1 MEKEIIQRSVS
12 RLANTMRIYAERHLL
27 YKGLVAVDREEAI
40 ENLDRAWEA
49 ILEAFHTLYDV
60 SKNEFDYFATADTS
74 LLISLRNA
82 LHHRDHS
89 LFSSLLPELWLRES
103 PELREGAAYLL
114 ASHNSL
120 RGRKSPMHHFI
131 KLEDIYSRLD
141 PSKKSPE
148 LVRIGKIPELQQR
161 FNLIAQDLGLE
172 IVIAEAKAERYP
184 EKQVY
189 IDMVPI
195 LISGLR
201 RTFRNLKELGVE
213 FKGYDAKTY
222 ENCFVEELEIDLTS
236 FEFKMLRINMIQLH
250 LGPALTINEAA
261 ISYDR
266 KERSNKVSIDPLIT
280 Q

>member
-1 MEKEIIQRSVS
+1 
-12 RLANTMRIYAERHLL
+12 MRIYGEEHLR
-27 YKGLVAVDREEAI
+27 YKGLVSVDREEAI
-40 ENLDRAWEA
+40 ENMDRAWEA

-60 SKNEFDYFATADTS
+60 SKDGFDYFATGDTS
-74 LLISLRNA
+74 LLIALRNA

-89 LFSSLLPELWLRES
+89 LFSSLLQELWLCEF

-148 LVRIGKIPELQQR
+148 LVRIGKTPELQQR
-161 FNLIAQDLGLE
+161 FNLIAQDLELGGVL
-172 IVIAEAKAERYP
+172 AEAKAERYP

-189 IDMVPI
+189 IDIMPI
-195 LISGLR
+195 LISGVCR
-201 RTFRNLKELGVE
+201 AFRNLKELGIE

-222 ENCFVEELEIDLTS
+222 ERCFVEELEIDLTS
-236 FEFKMLRINMIQLH
+236 FEFKILRMNMIQLH
-250 LGPALTINEAA
+250 AGPTLTINEAA
-261 ISYDR
+261 ISYTR
-266 KERSNKVSIDPLIT
+266 KERSHKASFDSIIT
-280 Q
+280 